1 MRATNTATGATGRES
16 TGGATA
22 KPGRISLVA
31 AIVAAALV
39 WSGLACAGGKPES
52 AFHVDSNRSRHQVHY
67 GVHTDPQCRPSGEEP
82 AYNYW
87 VRLGQAGA
95 ANTTRPL
102 SFLQQ
107 MAYGFQTQ
115 RVRGDGRVEL
125 RLRALP
131 ERLFT
136 IRAAPVTDGCKTE
149 TFVTIDGKEAY
160 LDKVFVFA
168 DEGFF
173 LPEVRYIELYGH
185 TNDGHA
191 AYEKINVNP

>member
-1 MRATNTATGATGRES
+1 MPSA
-16 TGGATA
+16 ATA
-22 KPGRISLVA
+22 LTAS
-31 AIVAAALV
+31 AAAFL
-39 WSGLACAGGKPES
+39 GLLACGQPSLASGTPQS
-52 AFHVDSNRSRHQVHY
+52 AFHVDSNRSRNQVHY
-67 GVHTDPQCRPSGEEP
+67 GVHTDAQCRPEGDEP

-87 VRLGQAGA
+87 LRLGREGLPG
-95 ANTTRPL
+95 TTRPL

-107 MAYGFQTQ
+107 VAYGFKTQ

-136 IRAAPVTDGCKTE
+136 IRIAPAPAAEGCKTE
-149 TFVTIDGKEAY
+149 TFVTIDNKEAY

-168 DEGFF
+168 DQGIL
-173 LPEVRYIELYGH
+173 LPEVRYIEFYGH

-191 AYEKINVNP
+191 AYEKISVNP

>member
-1 MRATNTATGATGRES
+1 MLVWN
-16 TGGATA
+16 
-22 KPGRISLVA
+22 VA
-31 AIVAAALV
+31 ATVAGGVSMTAFTLV
-39 WSGLACAGGKPES
+39 VACAGGVASAGGKPDS
-52 AFHVDSNRSRHQVHY
+52 AFHVDSNQSRNQVHY
-67 GVHTDPQCRPSGEEP
+67 GVHTDQQCRPSGEEP

-87 VRLGQAGA
+87 LRLGHVPA
-95 ANTTRPL
+95 TTRPL

-107 MAYGFQTQ
+107 VAYGFKAQ

-136 IRAAPVTDGCKTE
+136 IRAAPGPDGCKTE
-149 TFVTIDGKEAY
+149 TFVTIDGREAY

-168 DEGFF
+168 DEGIF
-173 LPEVRYIELYGH
+173 LPDVRYIELYGH

-191 AYEKINVNP
+191 TYEKISIKP

>member
-1 MRATNTATGATGRES
+1 MRAWSRAAI
-16 TGGATA
+16 AA
-22 KPGRISLVA
+22 AAVA
-31 AIVAAALV
+31 AI
-39 WSGLACAGGKPES
+39 GTAGQAWMAGSAEAGAKPDS
-52 AFHVDSNRSRHQVHY
+52 AFHIDRNKNRNQVHY
-67 GVHTDPQCRPSGEEP
+67 GVHVDAQCRPEGEEP

-87 VRLGQAGA
+87 LRLEDTPPA
-95 ANTTRPL
+95 TRPL

-107 MAYGFQTQ
+107 GAYGFQTQ
-115 RVRGDGRVEL
+115 RVRGDGRVEF

-136 IRAAPVTDGCKTE
+136 IRTTPTADGCKCE
-149 TFVTIDGKEAY
+149 TFLTIDGNEAY

-168 DEGFF
+168 DEGIF

-191 AYEKINVNP
+191 VYEKISVSQ